1 MSACLRCLIAPPA
14 SVKTEQEKCPSVILQ
29 VGSGNLLLYL
39 LRNTHVTKSAFLF
52 LCKTS
57 VSVIETCCSLHAC
70 MQLALLLLHSPSP
83 AMIQELTQG
92 YSHAG
97 AHTAGVQ
104 LRCCS
109 PYALPRSAASSV
121 PPVGAERSVEQAQNL
136 QAEKLVRPAAS
147 SQCHI
152 LR

>member
-1 MSACLRCLIAPPA
+1 MKSGQKNFPL
-14 SVKTEQEKCPSVILQ
+14 KILL

-39 LRNTHVTKSAFLF
+39 FRNTHMTKSKFLF
-52 LCKTS
+52 LRTTNDVCDRHLLGPF
-57 VSVIETCCSLHAC
+57 VSFHCMHAC
-70 MQLALLLLHSPSP
+70 MQLALLRLLRYSIQGPS
-83 AMIQELTQG
+83 QR

-97 AHTAGVQ
+97 AHTTGVR

-109 PYALPRSAASSV
+109 PCAVPRSAASSV
-121 PPVGAERSVEQAQNL
+121 PAVGAERSVEQAQNL
-136 QAEKLVRPAAS
+136 QAKKLVWPATS